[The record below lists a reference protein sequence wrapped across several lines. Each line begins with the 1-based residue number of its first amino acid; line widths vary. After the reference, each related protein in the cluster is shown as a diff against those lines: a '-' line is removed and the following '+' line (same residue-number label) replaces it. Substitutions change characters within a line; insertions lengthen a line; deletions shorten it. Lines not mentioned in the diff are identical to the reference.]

1 MAETT
6 SSTSVEETLAWEAEH
21 RQRAGI
27 ASLVAG
33 IFTLGGGLLAA
44 AIYRDF
50 PRVPLVDALRDALGQ
65 PLPGR
70 RGLKTEQVLFYDDKL
85 VQLVL
90 VSVILAIGALAM
102 GATLVYLFKATKARR
117 PALPQIALVSAVAG
131 PVALAVSELLLQVV
145 VSKLAHDF
153 ASGSD
158 RSSAAA
164 HDALQ
169 SSLLVASQVLRQL
182 AIIALG
188 VAFVMISINA
198 MRVGLLTRFMG
209 ILGVIVGVLFVIPI
223 GSQLPIVQC
232 FWLIAVGLMILGR
245 GPNGVPP
252 AWETGRAEP
261 WPSQQDLREAREREE
276 GTALPAVVPDAEA
289 DEAAQDAQDG
299 VAHPSSKKRKRKRR

>member
-1 MAETT
+1 MAATTT
-6 SSTSVEETLAWEAEH
+6 SSVEETLAWEAEY
-21 RQRAGI
+21 RQRAGAAALI
-27 ASLVAG
+27 AG
-33 IFTLGGGLLAA
+33 IFTLAGGLLAA
-44 AIYRDF
+44 AIYKDF
-50 PRVPLVDALRDALGQ
+50 PRVPLVDALRDAFGQ

-70 RGLKTEQVLFYDDKL
+70 RGLKTEQVLFYDDKAL
-85 VQLVL
+85 QLIV

-102 GATLVYLFKATKARR
+102 GAALAYLFRATKARR
-117 PALPQIALVSAVAG
+117 PEMPNIALISAVAG
-131 PVALAVSELLLQVV
+131 PVALAVSELLLQIV

-169 SSLLVASQVLRQL
+169 SSLLVASQILRQL

-188 VAFVMISINA
+188 VAFVMIAINA

-232 FWLIAVGLMILGR
+232 FWLVAVGLLILGR
-245 GPNGVPP
+245 TPSGVPP

-261 WPSQQDLREAREREE
+261 WPSQQELREARER
-276 GTALPAVVPDAEA
+276 AEA
-289 DEAAQDAQDG
+289 PPGPAPVPAASGDEAVEKAPDG
-299 VAHPSSKKRKRKRR
+299 VPHPASKKRKRKRR